1 MEIESKMGLGQA
13 NLFRSG
19 GAEVSQSNQV
29 LQKEAADPKKMQ
41 DKAEPAEDSQTLKV
55 AVDDI
60 NRIVEAQNR
69 QLRFNMDES
78 SGKPVITVLDSE
90 TDKVIREIPS
100 EEVRRLASR
109 VRELQQELGQATGL
123 ILNKRV

>member
-1 MEIESKMGLGQA
+1 MEIESKMSLGQA

-19 GAEVSQSNQV
+19 GAEASQSNQA
-29 LQKEAADPKKMQ
+29 LQKEATDPKKMQ
-41 DKAEPAEDSQTLKV
+41 DKAEPAEDSQSLKV

>member
-1 MEIESKMGLGQA
+1 MEIESKMSLGQA
-13 NLFRSG
+13 NLFRSS
-19 GAEVSQSNQV
+19 GAEASQSNQA